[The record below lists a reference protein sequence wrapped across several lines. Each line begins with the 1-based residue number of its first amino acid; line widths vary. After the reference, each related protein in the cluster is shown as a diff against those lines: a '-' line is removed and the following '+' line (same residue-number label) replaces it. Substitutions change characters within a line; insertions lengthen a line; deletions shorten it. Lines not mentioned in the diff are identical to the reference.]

1 MEDFTK
7 LSEEYEDKVLALYY
21 LNKLR
26 DKFIKGYYNTVD
38 KMSSRLI
45 NLNEQKNCTKLSYE
59 FARFLAEIDKEIRS
73 QENYKKPLQADTELI
88 RIIKNNVVDKIIH
101 SLFPIGSNGYH
112 ERGRL
117 ASILADEIE
126 RLLTIA
132 YNIGIGR
139 RDLTAEEIKEID
151 EQWMTKYCH
160 NLSTAHTTSAKT
172 LSALLS
178 VCDNN
183 PEMITKLFKN

>member
-7 LSEEYEDKVLALYY
+7 LSEEYKDKVLALYY

-26 DKFIKGYYNTVD
+26 DKFIKGYYYSID
-38 KMSSRLI
+38 
-45 NLNEQKNCTKLSYE
+45 QKNCPKLSYE
-59 FARFLAEIDKEIRS
+59 FTRFLAEIDKEIRS
-73 QENYKKPLQADTELI
+73 QKNYKKPLQADTELI

-101 SLFPIGSNGYH
+101 SLFPRGTNGYH

-117 ASILADEIE
+117 ASILAAEIE

-151 EQWMTKYCH
+151 EQWRTKDCH
-160 NLSTAHTTSAKT
+160 NLSTAHTISTET

-183 PEMITKLFKN
+183 PEVITKSFKN

>member
-45 NLNEQKNCTKLSYE
+45 NSNDQKNCTKLSYE

-73 QENYKKPLQADTELI
+73 QESYKKPLQADTELI

-101 SLFPIGSNGYH
+101 SLFPRGSNGYH

-117 ASILADEIE
+117 ASIL
-126 RLLTIA
+126 
-132 YNIGIGR
+132 GIGR
-139 RDLTAEEIKEID
+139 RNLTAEEIKEID

-160 NLSTAHTTSAKT
+160 ELSTAHTTSAET

-183 PEMITKLFKN
+183 SEMITKLFKN

>member
-45 NLNEQKNCTKLSYE
+45 NSNEQKNCTKLSYE

-73 QENYKKPLQADTELI
+73 QENYKKPLQADTELM
-88 RIIKNNVVDKIIH
+88 RTQHRPRHYQHYFQYAII
-101 SLFPIGSNGYH
+101 
-112 ERGRL
+112 
-117 ASILADEIE
+117 
-126 RLLTIA
+126 
-132 YNIGIGR
+132 
-139 RDLTAEEIKEID
+139 
-151 EQWMTKYCH
+151 
-160 NLSTAHTTSAKT
+160 T
-172 LSALLS
+172 L
-178 VCDNN
+178 
-183 PEMITKLFKN
+183 KR